1 MSHIFRQVPT
11 EIRAIIK
18 PVIAPPKNNPTWVD
32 RPLTFQRMLEDLS
45 RYPMLAIDTES
56 NSLFAYREQV
66 CLIQFSTGRSDYLV
80 DPLALHDLEGLA
92 PLFADPAIEKV
103 FHASEYDLI
112 CLKRDFNYKFTN
124 IFDTMQAARVLGRQA
139 VGLGS
144 MLEGEF
150 GILLDKHYQRANWG
164 LRPLPHPML
173 AYARLDSYYLIPLR
187 HRLKADLEATG
198 RWPLAAEDFQ
208 RLCNVDLPVLDNGV
222 DACWRVA
229 GRHELDHRHLA
240 VIQELCRYRD
250 HLAQLADVPPFKIF
264 GSDTLL
270 LIAQQCPANLEELR
284 EISGMNARRLER
296 YGEGLLKAVQTGLQ
310 TAPVYR
316 QSNPRPDGDFLQRI
330 EWLRA
335 WRKKAGQVMG
345 VESDV
350 ILPRDVMEAIAQA
363 DPRNLS
369 QLTLLMKDLPYRL
382 STFGEQILKAI
393 QQ

>member
-18 PVIAPPKNNPTWVD
+18 HVIAPPKNNPTWVD

-45 RYPMLAIDTES
+45 RYSMLAIDTES

-80 DPLALHDLEGLA
+80 DPLALHDLEGLVT
-92 PLFADPAIEKV
+92 LFANPSIEKV

-112 CLKRDFNYKFTN
+112 CLKRDFNFKFTN
-124 IFDTMQAARVLGRQA
+124 IFDTMQAARILGRQA

-222 DACWRVA
+222 DMCWRVA
-229 GRHELDHRHLA
+229 GGHELDHRQLA

-250 HLAQLADVPPFKIF
+250 QLAQRADVPPFKIF
-264 GSDTLL
+264 GNDTLL

-284 EISGMNARRLER
+284 AISGITARRLER
-296 YGEGLLKAVQTGLQ
+296 YGEGLLKAVQVGLQ

-316 QSNPRPDGDFLQRI
+316 HPNPRPDGDFLQRI

-335 WRKKAGQVMG
+335 WRKKAGQVIG
-345 VESDV
+345 IESDV

-363 DPRNLS
+363 DPRNLP
-369 QLTLLMKDLPYRL
+369 QLTPLMKDLPYRL
-382 STFGEQILKAI
+382 ATYGEQILKAI
-393 QQ
+393 KH